1 MNTSSPIISRM
12 FFTTRMM
19 RFQVPPVIMLS
30 WPLINQTCMIVS
42 CISPVPPH
50 MLQLKAIHK
59 DHLILLMSPAHCFFK
74 WIAIFQIHLCHLSW
88 VTKIYQAD
96 WPISGLIG
104 PSSNLCNWLPDSG
117 ATKHKTPC
125 LADLK
130 DVEKGLNV
138 GAEVA
143 EDHIICCT
151 TQGKVR
157 IKMTDDNGLPLA
169 AILTGTLCVNWICI
183 LCVEHIW

>member
-1 MNTSSPIISRM
+1 M
-12 FFTTRMM
+12 
-19 RFQVPPVIMLS
+19 
-30 WPLINQTCMIVS
+30 
-42 CISPVPPH
+42 
-50 MLQLKAIHK
+50 
-59 DHLILLMSPAHCFFK
+59 
-74 WIAIFQIHLCHLSW
+74 
-88 VTKIYQAD
+88 
-96 WPISGLIG
+96 
-104 PSSNLCNWLPDSG
+104 
-117 ATKHKTPC
+117 TPC

-169 AILTGTLCVNWICI
+169 AILTGTLCVN
-183 LCVEHIW
+183 